1 MARDFHDPAV
11 KGSREMSEHLSER
24 KILWSLFLAA
34 IAVRWAY
41 ATILFLAYGD
51 NGLMVG
57 DSFGYMNA
65 ARRLATALA
74 SGEPLGWTWLG
85 TDVSV
90 MPLIT
95 WLWTASIGIFGNF
108 AAPGFVLFQGMVDA
122 GTCLFIYGIAKTLRS
137 DFALP
142 AGIFAAVNPTQIV
155 LAGLFYTDT
164 VFLFFSTLVLFAT
177 LRWMQAPSLRIA
189 ALAGL
194 AVGAAALTRL
204 LILPWAACL
213 LGLLFFIAV
222 WRKQPV
228 IRCLRD
234 LAAGAAVA
242 ALCIAPI
249 VARNVMKYDAWAMT
263 AQTGAYYAFWIAPLV
278 KQAKDGTPW
287 EKGAEEMAQ
296 REAKLPPLVGENP
309 FEFSR
314 RQTELGK
321 EALRE
326 LGMPAVAK
334 AWLFGAALN
343 LGSPAV
349 MISPPVLR
357 LPRTGFYATP
367 GETPVQKVFNF
378 LFRSDNTLYAW
389 TVLIGIVGVA
399 AIRLLQI
406 AGLGALLLR
415 PENLPGV
422 MLLGS
427 WVAYIL
433 LVNGPI
439 ASPKYRLPIEQV
451 FAVLSA
457 AGYCT
462 LKGRM
467 ARRRG

>member
-1 MARDFHDPAV
+1 
-11 KGSREMSEHLSER
+11 MSKTVSEK

-34 IAVRWAY
+34 VAARWTY
-41 ATILFLAYGD
+41 ALILFLAFGD

-65 ARRLATALA
+65 ATRFVSALA
-74 SGEPLGWTWLG
+74 SGEPLGWIWLG

-95 WLWTASIGIFGNF
+95 WLWLASVIVFGNF
-108 AAPGFVLFQGMVDA
+108 AVLGFILFQGVADA
-122 GTCLFIYGIAKTLRS
+122 GTCLLIYGIAKSLRS

-142 AGIFAAVNPTQIV
+142 AGIFAAINPTQIV

-164 VFLFFSTLVLFAT
+164 MFLFFSTLVLFTT
-177 LRWMQAPSLRIA
+177 LRWMRAPSFGIA
-189 ALAGL
+189 VLAGL
-194 AVGAAALTRL
+194 TVGAAAMTRL

-213 LGLLFFIAV
+213 LGFLFLIAV
-222 WRKQPV
+222 WRKQPIV
-228 IRCLRD
+228 RCLRD
-234 LAAGAAVA
+234 LTVA
-242 ALCIAPI
+242 AAITVLCIAPI
-249 VARNVMKYDAWAMT
+249 VARNVVKYDAWALT

-287 EKGAEEMAQ
+287 ETGAEEMAK

-309 FEFSR
+309 FELSS

-343 LGSPAV
+343 LGSPAAL
-349 MISPPVLR
+349 ISPPVLR

-367 GETPVQKVFNF
+367 GETPLQKVVNF
-378 LFRSDNTLYAW
+378 LLRSDNALYAW
-389 TVLIGIVGVA
+389 IALIGIAGVVAMGVMQLVGFG
-399 AIRLLQI
+399 AI
-406 AGLGALLLR
+406 LLR
-415 PENLPGV
+415 PEHLPGV
-422 MLLGS
+422 MLLSS
-427 WVAYIL
+427 WIVYVL

-439 ASPKYRLPIEQV
+439 ASPKYRLPIEAPLMV
-451 FAVLSA
+451 FAG
-457 AGYCT
+457 AGFRT
-462 LKGRM
+462 LRSWRKTSHPRSHQ
-467 ARRRG
+467 A